1 MAEVRTKVLEAV
13 QVADNVVRLDLAVPE
28 GTSWKTGE
36 FARVALPGAS
46 ESEWRCY
53 SIATPAGSPTIGL
66 FIARVKGGAIS
77 PKLCSLKKG
86 DELMLDTEMM
96 GMLLESRLE
105 EGGKDLWLFATGTGV
120 ASFVAVASDPA
131 ITEKYEN
138 IVLVHGVRTWNE
150 TQYVGHYIV
159 KSSKLQVMACV
170 TREKGAL
177 INQRIPDALS
187 CGLIERTADIK
198 LDPST
203 SRVMICGNPAMV
215 KSVRSALKERGF
227 VTPRGGRP
235 GQMLVENFWM

>member
-1 MAEVRTKVLEAV
+1 MFMK
-13 QVADNVVRLDLAVPE
+13 
-28 GTSWKTGE
+28 
-36 FARVALPGAS
+36 
-46 ESEWRCY
+46 
-53 SIATPAGSPTIGL
+53 
-66 FIARVKGGAIS
+66 
-77 PKLCSLKKG
+77 
-86 DELMLDTEMM
+86 
-96 GMLLESRLE
+96 
-105 EGGKDLWLFATGTGV
+105 
-120 ASFVAVASDPA
+120 
-131 ITEKYEN
+131 EKYEN

-150 TQYVGHYIV
+150 TQYVVHYIV

-187 CGLIERTADIK
+187 CGLIEKTADIK